1 MVDQQMKKRQGRVA
15 SVPGMVATS
24 IKCLKVAHPVVGG
37 DEGSADAA
45 HWWTLLS
52 LGVDELAL
60 PHPAGSPHAQ
70 RGCILRTQRLHK
82 TTKPRDELETPDLS
96 LAPDPSPSRIEPIS
110 SLVPACSL
118 PFPIFSRRRVFPCA
132 LHLLST
138 NTDPLFGS
146 FKQP

>member
-1 MVDQQMKKRQGRVA
+1 MA

-45 HWWTLLS
+45 HWWTLLP

-70 RGCILRTQRLHK
+70 RGCIPPELSSLHK

-96 LAPDPSPSRIEPIS
+96 LAPDPSPSRASPF
-110 SLVPACSL
+110 LV
-118 PFPIFSRRRVFPCA
+118 
-132 LHLLST
+132 
-138 NTDPLFGS
+138 
-146 FKQP
+146 